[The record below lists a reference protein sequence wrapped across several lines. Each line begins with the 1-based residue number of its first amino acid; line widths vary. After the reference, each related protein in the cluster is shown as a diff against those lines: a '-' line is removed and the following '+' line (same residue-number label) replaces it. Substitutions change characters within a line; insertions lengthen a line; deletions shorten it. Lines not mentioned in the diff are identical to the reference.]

1 MLKLIQLSYNCPHVT
16 VSCEKRSE
24 LCFLGGM
31 TCSKVKEGK
40 ESRPKTADCASF
52 EAALPGDAVC
62 RLDAG
67 PRLVITIYIYIYS
80 YRYIFDNL
88 PISRKAMVDF
98 AKPRPGVYIYRTNPQ
113 EHTVPVPLTLTF
125 SVVGRFGLGD
135 ILPKLCPPQTK
146 PGQRT
151 SHPNTVT
158 SPQTQSA
165 RASSNRGSAKRPKV
179 QRTPIFFQPE
189 LGRPKLQTN

>member
-67 PRLVITIYIYIYS
+67 PRLVITIYIYIVIG
-80 YRYIFDNL
+80 IFL
-88 PISRKAMVDF
+88 TICPF
-98 AKPRPGVYIYRTNPQ
+98 LAKRW
-113 EHTVPVPLTLTF
+113 L
-125 SVVGRFGLGD
+125 
-135 ILPKLCPPQTK
+135 ILPS
-146 PGQRT
+146 PGQEYTYTELILR
-151 SHPNTVT
+151 NTP
-158 SPQTQSA
+158 SPFRSRSRSRSLA
-165 RASSNRGSAKRPKV
+165 DLV
-179 QRTPIFFQPE
+179 
-189 LGRPKLQTN
+189 